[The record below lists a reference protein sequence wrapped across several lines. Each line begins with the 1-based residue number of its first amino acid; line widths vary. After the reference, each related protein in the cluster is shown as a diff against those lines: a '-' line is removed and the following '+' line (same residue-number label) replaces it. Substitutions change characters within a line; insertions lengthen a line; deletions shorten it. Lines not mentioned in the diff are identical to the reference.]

1 MLISRRHFLSGF
13 ASLGALA
20 GLSLPAFASE
30 GKRVIV
36 VRAFGGWDTTF
47 CLDPRLTTFSSTGRL
62 LNHGP
67 DFDQTGVGLDVE
79 TIETYNGI
87 PIATNIAPNKRPA
100 IDTFFSQ
107 YASQSI
113 VINGIYTSSIV
124 HAECEKRILT
134 GTRNSSNPDFGM
146 MSALKGASA
155 HALPYMDL
163 TGGAFLGEHAA
174 LSGQVG
180 ANNQIKALLDRSQI
194 LPGPIGSG
202 TSYPLFNPTSAEQG

>member
-1 MLISRRHFLSGF
+1 M
-13 ASLGALA
+13 
-20 GLSLPAFASE
+20 
-30 GKRVIV
+30 
-36 VRAFGGWDTTF
+36 
-47 CLDPRLTTFSSTGRL
+47 
-62 LNHGP
+62 NHGP

-87 PIATNIAPNKRPA
+87 PIATNIASNKRPA

-180 ANNQIKALLDRSQI
+180 ANNQIKSFCWIEASNITRTDRIWNFLS
-194 LPGPIGSG
+194 
-202 TSYPLFNPTSAEQG
+202 TV